1 MFGITLPS
9 YEGWILQHLLETHY
23 FFYFLFYIYFYYY
36 YVFIIYFFLSLNMI
50 LLWFLIF
57 WF

>member
-9 YEGWILQHLLETHY
+9 YEGWILQHLLATHI
-23 FFYFLFYIYFYYY
+23 FYFIFI
-36 YVFIIYFFLSLNMI
+36 FIIIMYLLYILYLNMR
-50 LLWFLIF
+50 LVWVLIF